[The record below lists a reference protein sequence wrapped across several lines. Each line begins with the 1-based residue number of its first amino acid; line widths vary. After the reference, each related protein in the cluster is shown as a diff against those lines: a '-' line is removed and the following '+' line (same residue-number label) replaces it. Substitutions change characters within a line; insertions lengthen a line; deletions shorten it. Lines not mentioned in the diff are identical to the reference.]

1 MLVMA
6 LKGIVI
12 SDYSTCRSS
21 VLNKNVQLEFLL
33 LTTPASRELL
43 FPLLNVEARVDEQDS
58 S

>member
-21 VLNKNVQLEFLL
+21 VLNKNVQLEFQL